1 LIREEDKNRF
11 ANRVKRT
18 ARAQRTPLDPLLV
31 RFLYSRALKR
41 KEKIGDF
48 DPPKRGSF
56 KEKNRLK
63 RKELSTNAPALASS
77 NASPSLNA
85 ELPEILLFEPEA
97 MANAQPEAS
106 NVAPTSLL
114 KLEPFVPFDDFES
127 KGASSFPC
135 IELVLFTVP

>member
-18 ARAQRTPLDPLLV
+18 ARAQRTPLDPLFV

>member
-1 LIREEDKNRF
+1 M
-11 ANRVKRT
+11 
-18 ARAQRTPLDPLLV
+18 
-31 RFLYSRALKR
+31 
-41 KEKIGDF
+41 
-48 DPPKRGSF
+48 
-56 KEKNRLK
+56 
-63 RKELSTNAPALASS
+63 ASS
-77 NASPSLNA
+77 NASPSLIA

-135 IELVLFTVP
+135 KELVLFTVP

>member
-18 ARAQRTPLDPLLV
+18 ARAQRTPLDPLFV

-56 KEKNRLK
+56 KEEYYLK
-63 RKELSTNAPALASS
+63 RTFYENAPALASS

>member
-11 ANRVKRT
+11 ANRVKCT

-106 NVAPTSLL
+106 NVATPILL